1 MDLVRL
7 TKRCVMMHAACRYVS
22 MPGRSYR
29 GAVELDADEEQLA
42 QRLHAHVETLASD
55 IGERNFR
62 KPQALASARS
72 YILEALANAGV
83 VAQTHLFPHADT
95 TGENIFADLAPADSQ
110 PVFIVGAHY
119 DTVFGSPGAND
130 NASGVAVL
138 LELARLLRSSP
149 ARNRIRLVAF
159 DNEEHLEQ
167 PAQAMGSRFFVEHT
181 LEQGQPIAGMWSL
194 ETLGFYSQ
202 QANSQ
207 RFPEPLDLFYPHT
220 GNFLAFIGNQQS
232 KRLVHDSIRL
242 FRRQSRGFP
251 SEGIAAPP
259 KFRDVE
265 RSDHQHFWNAG
276 IPALMVSDTANF
288 RYREYHTS
296 DDTID
301 KIDFRSLARITRLL
315 AAVVPNLTP

>member
-7 TKRCVMMHAACRYVS
+7 TKRCVMMPAACRYVS

-29 GAVELDADEEQLA
+29 GAVELDADEEQLS
-42 QRLHAHVETLASD
+42 QRLRMHVEALASS
-55 IGERNFR
+55 IGERNYR
-62 KPQALASARS
+62 KPQALAAARS
-72 YILEALANAGV
+72 YIKEALGNAGV
-83 VAQTHLFPHADT
+83 VAETHQFSYADT
-95 TGENIFADLAPADSQ
+95 FGENIFADLAPADSKA
-110 PVFIVGAHY
+110 VFILGAHY

-138 LELARLLRSSP
+138 LELARLLRLSP
-149 ARNRIRLVAF
+149 VRHRVTLVAF

-167 PAQAMGSRFFVEHT
+167 PAQAMGSRFFVENA
-181 LEQGQPIAGMWSL
+181 LEQGQQIAGMWSL
-194 ETLGFYSQ
+194 ETLGFYTQ

-207 RFPEPLDLFYPHT
+207 RFPEPLDLFYPNK
-220 GNFLAFIGNQQS
+220 GNFVAFIGNQKS
-232 KRLVHDSIRL
+232 ERLVRDSIRL

-301 KIDFRSLARITRLL
+301 KIDFSSLARVTRLL
-315 AAVVPNLTP
+315 AAVVPNLTL